1 MKKVRLVMV
10 ALSALYVLLTII
22 FLLNDESLFNSFNL
36 LKLID
41 YLQAWIIVGL
51 VLLIGVIIAGTLYIQ
66 QLKKHQRQ
74 LEKDYNGVKARLYD
88 IEEERKTEVVRQKTE
103 EEETE
108 RKLEAFNQS
117 LKDRSQPRP
126 DTDTSAKEPG
136 DIRRDDRGGERPN
149 TGGENIA

>member
-1 MKKVRLVMV
+1 MV

-66 QLKKHQRQ
+66 QLKKQHRQ
-74 LEKDYNGVKARLYD
+74 LEKDYNAVKARLYD
-88 IEEERKTEVVRQKTE
+88 IEEERKSEIVRQQTE

-126 DTDTSAKEPG
+126 DSDTTAKDPG

-149 TGGENIA
+149 SGGENIA